1 MNATVLLLNSIIIF
15 FLIVVFI
22 IHGEMVYRQFREIQ
36 AVDEMQNSLI
46 KQLIDPPVQYGDVG
60 DVKG

>member
-1 MNATVLLLNSIIIF
+1 MNATILLLNSIIIF
-15 FLIVVFI
+15 FLIVAFI

-36 AVDEMQNSLI
+36 AVDEMQTSLI
-46 KQLIDPPVQYGDVG
+46 RQLIDLPVKHEYLG